1 MPADLTILVVDDTPD
16 LLRATTRVLRSAG
29 ATVHEAVDGHSCLAA
44 VHQHLPDLVLLDV
57 ELPDLL
63 GYEIC
68 RRIKSDESLK
78 AVYVV
83 MLSSTM
89 TSSDDQSEG
98 LESGAD
104 GYITRPLPNRE
115 LLARVES
122 VARIIR
128 AERERDRLIREL
140 QQALETIKTLS
151 GMLPICASCKK
162 IRNDTGYWE
171 EVESYVKR
179 HSDADFTH
187 GICPNCARK
196 LYGDLYD
203 DEEG

>member
-1 MPADLTILVVDDTPD
+1 MPADLTILVVDDTPE
-16 LLRATTRVLRSAG
+16 LLQASARVLRSAG
-29 ATVHEAVDGHSCLAA
+29 ATVHEAVDGRSCLAA
-44 VHQHLPDLVLLDV
+44 VHHHRPDLVLLDV

-68 RRIKSDESLK
+68 RRIKNDESLK

-89 TSSDDQSEG
+89 TTSDDQSKG

-128 AERERDRLIREL
+128 AERERDRLITQL

-179 HSDADFTH
+179 HSDAEFTH
-187 GICPNCARK
+187 GICPACARK

-203 DEEG
+203 EDDR

>member
-1 MPADLTILVVDDTPD
+1 MPADLTILVVDDTPE
-16 LLRATTRVLRSAG
+16 LLHATTRVLRSTG
-29 ATVHEAVDGHSCLAA
+29 ATVLEAVDGHSCLAA
-44 VHQHLPDLVLLDV
+44 VRRHRPDLVLLDV

-63 GYEIC
+63 GYDIC
-68 RRIKSDESLK
+68 LQIKSDESLK

-89 TSSDDQSEG
+89 TTSDDQSQG

-115 LLARVES
+115 LLARVKS
-122 VARIIR
+122 IARIIR
-128 AERERDRLIREL
+128 AERERDRLITQL

-179 HSDADFTH
+179 HSDAQFTH
-187 GICPNCARK
+187 GICPICAKK
-196 LYGDLYD
+196 LYGDLCDED
-203 DEEG
+203 DR

>member
-1 MPADLTILVVDDTPD
+1 MPADLNILVVDDTPD
-16 LLRATTRVLRSAG
+16 LLQATTRVLRSAG
-29 ATVHEAVDGHSCLAA
+29 ARVHEAVDGQSCLTA
-44 VHQHLPDLVLLDV
+44 VRQHLPDLVLLDV

-83 MLSSTM
+83 MLSSRM
-89 TSSDDQSEG
+89 TTSDDQSEG

-122 VARIIR
+122 IARIIR
-128 AERERDRLIREL
+128 AERERDRLITQL

-179 HSDADFTH
+179 HSDAEFTH
-187 GICPNCARK
+187 GICPTCAKK

-203 DEEG
+203 EEDQ

>member
-1 MPADLTILVVDDTPD
+1 MPANLTILVVDDTPE
-16 LLRATTRVLRSAG
+16 LLQASARVLRSAG
-29 ATVHEAVDGHSCLAA
+29 ATVLEAVDGHSCLAA
-44 VHQHLPDLVLLDV
+44 VRRHLPDLVLLDV

-63 GYEIC
+63 GYEVC
-68 RRIKSDESLK
+68 RRIKNDETLK
-78 AVYVV
+78 AVSVI

-89 TSSDDQSEG
+89 TTSDDQSEG

-128 AERERDRLIREL
+128 AERERDRLITQL

-179 HSDADFTH
+179 HSDAEFTH
-187 GICPNCARK
+187 GICPVCARK

-203 DEEG
+203 EDDQ

>member
-1 MPADLTILVVDDTPD
+1 MW
-16 LLRATTRVLRSAG
+16 ATTRVLRSVG
-29 ATVHEAVDGHSCLAA
+29 ATVHEAVDGQSCLTT
-44 VHQHLPDLVLLDV
+44 VRQHLPDLVLLDV

-68 RRIKSDESLK
+68 RRIKNDESLK

-83 MLSSTM
+83 MLSSSM
-89 TSSDDQSEG
+89 TTSDDQSEG

-128 AERERDRLIREL
+128 AERERDRLISKL
-140 QQALETIKTLS
+140 QQAWRPS
-151 GMLPICASCKK
+151 RP
-162 IRNDTGYWE
+162 
-171 EVESYVKR
+171 
-179 HSDADFTH
+179 
-187 GICPNCARK
+187 
-196 LYGDLYD
+196 
-203 DEEG
+203 

>member
-16 LLRATTRVLRSAG
+16 LLFATARVLRSAG
-29 ATVHEAVDGHSCLAA
+29 ATVLEAVDGHSCLAA
-44 VHQHLPDLVLLDV
+44 VRRHHPDLVLLDV

-63 GYEIC
+63 GYDVC
-68 RRIKSDESLK
+68 RQIKEDETLK
-78 AVYVV
+78 TVYVV

-89 TSSDDQSEG
+89 TTSDNQSEG

-115 LLARVES
+115 LLARVAS
-122 VARIIR
+122 IARIIR
-128 AERERDRLIREL
+128 AERERDRLINEL

-179 HSDADFTH
+179 HSDVDFTH
-187 GICPNCARK
+187 GICPACARK

-203 DEEG
+203 EEDG